1 LKLVD
6 SSGWI
11 EFFTNGPLAT
21 RYAPFLSAEHEVLT
35 PTIVVYEVYKLIKR
49 ERSEEEA
56 LVAVSLMQRTRI
68 VPLSEMIA
76 LTAAD
81 LALEHGLAMADA
93 IVYATARTEGVQVVT
108 SDADFEGLP
117 EVLYYGKKRS
127 GAKSKSRKS

>member
-1 LKLVD
+1 M
-6 SSGWI
+6 
-11 EFFTNGPLAT
+11 
-21 RYAPFLSAEHEVLT
+21 EHEVLT
-35 PTIVVYEVYKLIKR
+35 PTIVLYEVYKLVKR

-56 LVAVSLMQRTRI
+56 LVAISAMQRTRI
-68 VPLSEMIA
+68 VPLSEVIA

-93 IVYATARTEGVQVVT
+93 IVYATARTENIQVVT

-127 GAKSKSRKS
+127 RARSKARES